1 MNAQSSWDS
10 GQYGSQEEGDES
22 TLSMF
27 SSGALPAAQ
36 LMQWINDDE
45 TAVDFAVNWSVVVL
59 PIATL
64 VDWRL
69 SAVVVL
75 PAILRLAQR
84 RLALSSLV
92 SNGVVSHTA
101 IQQALVWVATHDEAP
116 KSPRPLGRL
125 RSRAHELWRAS
136 IAKRYATPFVAPD
149 AYQLL
154 AEREVEQLAVKSAK
168 KNAA

>member
-10 GQYGSQEEGDES
+10 GQHPSQAEDES
-22 TLSMF
+22 ALSVF
-27 SSGALPAAQ
+27 RSGALPAAQ

-45 TAVDFAVNWSVVVL
+45 TAVDFAVNWSVVVV

-75 PAILRLAQR
+75 PAVLRLVQR
-84 RLALSSLV
+84 RLALSSMV
-92 SNGVVSHTA
+92 SQGVVSHTA
-101 IQQALVWVATHDEAP
+101 IQQALVWVSTHGDAP
-116 KSPRPLGRL
+116 KARRPLGEL
-125 RSRAHELWRAS
+125 RSRAHELWRSS

-154 AEREVEQLAVKSAK
+154 AEREVEQLAVKTSK
-168 KNAA
+168 KHAA